1 MHLLYSLVMLSFA
14 EHCVSESKLSKLS
27 TASLTYNLGPE
38 DLKEPFGCLP
48 AASLVIQVS
57 KSACHCGGPLTF
69 VESRLIVWFVLIWYC
84 ARLFCLL

>member
-14 EHCVSESKLSKLS
+14 ERCVSESKLSKLS
-27 TASLTYNLGPE
+27 TASLIYNFGPE

-57 KSACHCGGPLTF
+57 KSPIHYTYVF
-69 VESRLIVWFVLIWYC
+69 VMQQHGQLHYVLD
-84 ARLFCLL
+84 